1 MAATEMTRTQKAPSL
16 SLHDRVLGCLL
27 GGACGDALGAP
38 VEFMRLK
45 EIQAKY
51 GRAGITEFDEAYGL
65 VGAITDDTQ
74 MTLFTV
80 EGLIRS
86 FIRQSLKGISHPP
99 AVVHH
104 AYLKWLATQDQSF
117 ESRSEQADLDGWL
130 MADQRLWA
138 RRAPGNTCLSALRS
152 NSNLGE
158 FAKNNSK
165 GCGTVMRAAPFGFVA
180 GMTGGVPYA
189 FDLAVES
196 AQTTHGHPSARFAS
210 GALAAIIAYVVQGSG
225 VRDAVER
232 TLPLLQPDDEAN
244 EVSEALEDA
253 LRLSVEPKW
262 RDHLHKLGEGWVAEE
277 ALAIAVL
284 CAVAARTPQEAIVA
298 AANHDGDTDS
308 TASIA
313 GNIVGAGHGPSAIPK
328 EWTEQVELRDVIET
342 LAQDFTAVLEGRAN
356 PDRLWDRYP
365 GH

>member
-1 MAATEMTRTQKAPSL
+1 LIQVDLTFIAYERRFWYSGRPINMDPHMVETGTTQTPEAQSL
-16 SLHDRVLGCLL
+16 SLHNHVLGCLL

-38 VEFMRLK
+38 VEFLRLK
-45 EIQAKY
+45 EILAKH

-99 AVVHH
+99 AMVHH

-152 NSNLGE
+152 NSILGQP
-158 FAKNNSK
+158 AKNNSK
-165 GCGTVMRAAPFGFVA
+165 GCGTVMRAAPFGFMA

-232 TLPLLQPDDEAN
+232 TLPLLQAHEEAN
-244 EVSEALEDA
+244 EVCEALEDA
-253 LRLSVEPKW
+253 LRLSAEPKW
-262 RDHLHKLGEGWVAEE
+262 RDHLHTLGEGWVAEE
-277 ALAIAVL
+277 ALAI
-284 CAVAARTPQEAIVA
+284 
-298 AANHDGDTDS
+298 
-308 TASIA
+308 
-313 GNIVGAGHGPSAIPK
+313 VGASHGPSAIPK
-328 EWTEQVELRDVIET
+328 EWAEQVELRDVIET
-342 LAQDFTAVLEGRAN
+342 LAQDFTVLLEGRA
-356 PDRLWDRYP
+356 DAEKLRDRYP